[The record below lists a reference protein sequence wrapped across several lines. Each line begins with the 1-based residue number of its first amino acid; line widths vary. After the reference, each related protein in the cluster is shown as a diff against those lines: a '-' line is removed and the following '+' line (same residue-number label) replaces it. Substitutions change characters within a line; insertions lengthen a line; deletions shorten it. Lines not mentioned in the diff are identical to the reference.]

1 MRAGEVRALV
11 CLVLLSALCAEAE
24 QLTIVK
30 PKDGTEVDDSFDVEV
45 KFEQFCR
52 EGGGSFVWVAVPDSE
67 PVTTGHLEAYLNKKR
82 HRASVVNCEDKDAL
96 MGLEGVPAGDH
107 DLRLKLV
114 DGGGRTRAQQRIQ
127 VKARGP

>member
-52 EGGGSFVWVAVPDSE
+52 EG
-67 PVTTGHLEAYLNKKR
+67 VTTGHLEAYLNKKR

>member
-1 MRAGEVRALV
+1 MELKWMIPSMSRSNLNSSAEKAVR
-11 CLVLLSALCAEAE
+11 
-24 QLTIVK
+24 
-30 PKDGTEVDDSFDVEV
+30 
-45 KFEQFCR
+45 
-52 EGGGSFVWVAVPDSE
+52 SFVWVAVPDSE